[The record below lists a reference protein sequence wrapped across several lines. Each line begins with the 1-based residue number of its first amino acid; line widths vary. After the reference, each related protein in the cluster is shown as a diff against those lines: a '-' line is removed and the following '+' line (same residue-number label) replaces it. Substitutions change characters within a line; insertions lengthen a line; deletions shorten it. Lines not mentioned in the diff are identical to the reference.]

1 MNNTNL
7 IGRLTADP
15 ELKYTQSGTA
25 VSKFTIAVDR
35 QYKNASGERET
46 DFIRCV
52 AFKKTAEIIAQY
64 QKKGNQIGVSGRI
77 QTGSYDKDGVRHYT
91 TDILV
96 DNFTFLDNKKD
107 GKQQQR
113 QQSQQSSGQME
124 PMDISDDSLPF

>member
-107 GKQQQR
+107 NQQQKP
-113 QQSQQSSGQME
+113 QNNQSQTE
-124 PMDISDDSLPF
+124 PIDIDDSQLPF

>member
-1 MNNTNL
+1 MNQTNL

-35 QYKNASGERET
+35 QFKNASGERET

-107 GKQQQR
+107 NQQQKP
-113 QQSQQSSGQME
+113 QNNQSQME
-124 PMDISDDSLPF
+124 PIDIDDSQLPFWAG

>member
-15 ELKYTQSGTA
+15 ELKYTQAGTA

-35 QYKNASGERET
+35 QFKNASGERET

-64 QKKGNQIGVSGRI
+64 QKKGNQIGVNGRI

-107 GKQQQR
+107 NQQPQK
-113 QQSQQSSGQME
+113 QQSQSQME
-124 PMDISDDSLPF
+124 PMDIDDSQLPF